1 MMDERRLLQ
10 AMARQRPA
18 AWSEMYDRHVRE
30 VFGFV
35 YHLLGGDGPL
45 AEELHQ
51 EVWLKALEGFERF
64 DPRRGAFR
72 DWLFG
77 IARHEVFHHYRRRS
91 RDPASRNGEPEP
103 VDEIPAPALPAPEF
117 LEGTERASVIR
128 AALLRLSRDH
138 RDVLLGKYGDGLT
151 VREIADRS
159 GRTPKA
165 VESLLSRAREQL
177 RALLLPHFRPSIRG
191 ECYVPPDRR
200 QPDGG

>member
-1 MMDERRLLQ
+1 
-10 AMARQRPA
+10 
-18 AWSEMYDRHVRE
+18 MYDRLVRE

-51 EVWLKALEGFERF
+51 EVWLKALEGFDRF
-64 DPRRGAFR
+64 DPRRGSFR

-77 IARHEVFHHYRRRS
+77 IARHQVSRHYRKRA
-91 RDPASRNGEPEP
+91 RDLAARNGAYEP
-103 VDEIPAPALPAPEF
+103 VDEVPAPALLAPE
-117 LEGTERASVIR
+117 LMEGTERASVIR
-128 AALLRLSRDH
+128 AALLRLSREH

-177 RALLLPHFRPSIRG
+177 RTLLLPYFEPPTRG
-191 ECYVPPDRR
+191 ECHVPPDRR
-200 QPDGG
+200 ESAGG